1 MESFSSI
8 KKLGISFLQ
17 NQGAWIFF
25 PKNVRFEVSVD
36 GTDYKLVQNKEYEV
50 TKSPEILFRNV
61 NANYDGNPIRY
72 IKVTARN
79 QPILPSWHPAQGNAA
94 WLFADEVVIQ

>member
-1 MESFSSI
+1 
-8 KKLGISFLQ
+8 
-17 NQGAWIFF
+17 
-25 PKNVRFEVSVD
+25 VD
-36 GTDYKLVQNKEYEV
+36 GEDYELVQNKEYEV
-50 TKSPEILFRNV
+50 AKSPEILFRNV

-79 QPILPSWHPAQGNAA
+79 QTILPGWHPAQGNTA

>member
-1 MESFSSI
+1 MSSI
-8 KKLGISFLQ
+8 QKIVTIYIYLLHF
-17 NQGAWIFF
+17 WIFF
-25 PKNVRFEVSVD
+25 PKEVRFEVSID
-36 GTDYKLVQNKEYEV
+36 GADYELVQNKEYEV
-50 TKSPEILFRNV
+50 AKSPEILFRNV

-79 QPILPSWHPAQGNAA
+79 QNILPSWHPAQGNAA